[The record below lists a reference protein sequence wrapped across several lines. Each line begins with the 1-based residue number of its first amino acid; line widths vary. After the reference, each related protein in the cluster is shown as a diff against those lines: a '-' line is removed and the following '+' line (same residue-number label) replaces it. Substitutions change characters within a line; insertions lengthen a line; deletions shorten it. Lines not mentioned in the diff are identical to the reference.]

1 MNIPAKRLWKPLL
14 QKAVTGRWQAF
25 QMNRQKP
32 AWPNHLR
39 EAGLYLHI
47 PFCRELCP
55 FCPYNRV
62 KYQEQLYGSFERAV
76 YREIE
81 MYAPYLNGTNF
92 VSFYIGGGTPTVNPE
107 GLQRILKHLYKQL
120 KVDCDCCIELHP
132 ANMDEECL
140 SILHACKISML
151 SIGVE
156 STSDRLLKQI
166 GRSHDG
172 RTAIDA
178 VRRAVSAGFN
188 AVNVDLMFALPG
200 QTLEDWQ
207 NDLER
212 MFAEQIDQLSTYPMF
227 AFPYSE
233 LGAERKIDEV
243 SRPNSQI
250 IRNMLKMTDK
260 FALKNGFKRCSVWS
274 WLKPGKSKFSSISR
288 HHYIGFGP
296 SAASMT
302 GTDFYVNTFDV
313 DAYANALDADRPV
326 ALSMKIDQR
335 LEMAYWLY
343 WRVYELAIDSGDFH
357 DLFQSE
363 KKLNEVFGNLL
374 NFFRLCGMVEKHK
387 SGYEITN
394 AGAYWIHR
402 LQNEYSLSYINRLWG
417 TCRKS
422 PWPEKVI
429 L

>member
-14 QKAVTGRWQAF
+14 QKAVTGHLRPL
-25 QMNRQKP
+25 QMYRQKP
-32 AWPNHLR
+32 AWPNCLR
-39 EAGLYLHI
+39 KAGLYLHI
-47 PFCRELCP
+47 PFCRDLCP

-62 KYQEQLYGSFERAV
+62 KFQEQLYDRFEKAV
-76 YREIE
+76 CKEIE
-81 MYAPYLNGTNF
+81 MYAPYLQDTHF
-92 VSFYIGGGTPTVNPE
+92 VSFYIGGGTPTVNPD
-107 GLQRILKHLYKQL
+107 GLQRILGYLYKQL
-120 KVDCDCCIELHP
+120 NVDCDCCIEVHP
-132 ANMDEECL
+132 ANMDEQCL
-140 SILHACKISML
+140 SILHGCKVSMV

-156 STSDRLLKQI
+156 STSDRLLTQI

-172 RTAIDA
+172 QTALDA
-178 VRRAVSAGFN
+178 VRRAVGAGFN

-207 NDLER
+207 QDLQKL
-212 MFAEQIDQLSTYPMF
+212 FAEQIDQLSTYPMF

-233 LGAERKIDEV
+233 LGVERKIHEV
-243 SRPNSQI
+243 SRPSSKI
-250 IRNMLKMTDK
+250 IRKMLKMTDE
-260 FALKNGFKRCSVWS
+260 FALKNGFQRCSVWS
-274 WLKPGKSKFSSISR
+274 WLKPGKKKFSSISR

-313 DAYANALDADRPV
+313 EAYADALHEDRPV
-326 ALSMKIDQR
+326 ALSMKIDRR

-343 WRVYELAIDSGDFH
+343 WRVYELALNNDDFH
-357 DLFQSE
+357 ELFQGDES
-363 KKLNEVFGNLL
+363 LDGVFGNLL
-374 NFFRLCGMVEKHK
+374 NLFRLFGMVEKRQ
-387 SGYEITN
+387 SGYAITN

-417 TCRKS
+417 TCRKE
-422 PWPEKVI
+422 PWPEEVR